1 MVAPF
6 DTCQADFFGDLAK
19 DTHGLWEVFEFVRL
33 HHPGL
38 SEQHVFER
46 GRAYVTRWIDAGW
59 IRISDAP
66 LHPSTIT
73 SLSQIPEFLQR
84 HGSAATFYMEGSPS
98 LDITDEAER
107 VYGSQ
112 TI

>member
-6 DTCQADFFGDLAK
+6 DACEADFFGDLAT
-19 DTHGLWEVFEFVRL
+19 DTHGLWEVFGFVRL
-33 HHPGL
+33 HHPDL
-38 SEQHVFER
+38 SEKQVFER
-46 GRAYVTRWIDAGW
+46 GRAHITRWIDAG
-59 IRISDAP
+59 RLRLSDAP

-84 HGSAATFYMEGSPS
+84 HGSAVTLYVDDSPS
-98 LDITDEAER
+98 LDITDEAKR
-107 VYGSQ
+107 VHASQ